1 MALTS
6 STASP
11 ASGVSISFADLLR
24 YEETET
30 ARWRAWLAKQPAE
43 VLDLPFGDSA
53 RHMGTVREMLWHIFI
68 TEWVYGCVL
77 NGESFD
83 GWDRFKKETLD
94 DLFGIQREAHRLL
107 SAYLATASDADMT
120 KRQTLSARGTTIEG
134 SARKFLTH
142 TFLHSLRHW
151 AQIAT
156 VLRQNGHQT
165 DWQHDYVLCDV
176 ME

>member
-1 MALTS
+1 MS
-6 STASP
+6 SP
-11 ASGVSISFADLLR
+11 ALSAPGVSISFADLLC

-30 ARWRAWLAKQPAE
+30 ARWRTWLEKQSAAL
-43 VLDLPFGDSA
+43 LDLPFGDAA

-83 GWDRFKKETLD
+83 AWDQFKKETLA

-107 SAYLATASDADMT
+107 SAYLATATEAGMT
-120 KRQTLSARGTTIEG
+120 KRMTLSARGTTIEG

-151 AQIAT
+151 AQLAT

>member
-1 MALTS
+1 MS
-6 STASP
+6 SNAS
-11 ASGVSISFADLLR
+11 SVTGVGISFADLLR

-30 ARWRAWLAKQPAE
+30 TRWRGWLEKQPAD
-43 VLDLPFGDSA
+43 VLDLPFGDPA

-77 NGESFD
+77 NGKPFD
-83 GWDRFKKETLD
+83 AWDQFRKETVD
-94 DLFGIQREAHRLL
+94 DLFAIQREAHRLL
-107 SAYLATASDADMT
+107 SAYLATASEDDMT
-120 KRQTLSARGTTIEG
+120 TRQTLSARGTTIEG

-165 DWQHDYVLCDV
+165 DWQHDYVLCDA